1 MIWKLVLVAWVVA
14 FIPRA
19 WADDKDH
26 DHDRARRAVEEGR
39 VLPLTEILTR
49 NQSAY
54 SGQLLEAELE
64 DEDGQLVYELKFLTP
79 DGRRLKVECD
89 ATSGAVLK
97 KHYKDR

>member
-1 MIWKLVLVAWVVA
+1 MIWKLALAACVVL
-14 FIPRA
+14 FIPLA
-19 WADDKDH
+19 WADDK

-49 NQSAY
+49 NRSVY

-64 DEDGQLVYELKFLTP
+64 EEDGQLIYELKFLTP

-89 ATSGAVLK
+89 AASGTVLK
-97 KHYKDR
+97 TRYKDR